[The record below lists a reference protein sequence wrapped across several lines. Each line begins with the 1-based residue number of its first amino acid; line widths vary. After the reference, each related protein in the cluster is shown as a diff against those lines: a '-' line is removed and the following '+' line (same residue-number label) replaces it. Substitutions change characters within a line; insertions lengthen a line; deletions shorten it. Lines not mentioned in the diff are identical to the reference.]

1 MIRHPRL
8 DPAPGRDGMGITEN
22 WCKMVTVLD
31 IATPHILRTE
41 AEYENAVAE
50 VDRLVR
56 MKPKSGS
63 EEYDRLELLGV
74 LISDYEDRHNPI
86 DDSDLT
92 PQQIVEFMAE
102 QQGMSRG
109 ELADLLGGRSRLS
122 EFLRGERALSK
133 GQIETLRDRLGIPA
147 DLLL

>member
-1 MIRHPRL
+1 
-8 DPAPGRDGMGITEN
+8 
-22 WCKMVTVLD
+22 MVTVLD
-31 IATPHILRTE
+31 IATPHILRTK
-41 AEYENAVAE
+41 AEYEDAVAE
-50 VDRLVR
+50 VDRLDR
-56 MKPKSGS
+56 MDPKLGS
-63 EEYDRLELLGV
+63 AEYNRLELLGV
-74 LISDYEDRHNPI
+74 LISEYEERHNPV

-102 QQGMSRG
+102 QHGMNRG

-133 GQIETLRDRLGIPA
+133 GPIEVLRDRLGIPA